1 MKKKLLLSIIAFIA
15 ITMSSAAY
23 AQISNEAAGTYNGQL
38 TVILDDSPMDPT
50 LENVYL
56 TATDDTHINL
66 EIRNFTFGGT
76 SMGDILVPEVALQ
89 QEGNT
94 INLIPKEAQMNLIV
108 GPVTIK
114 LGESTIVNKR
124 LVLTLNVKAEIDL
137 KIDVTFDGTKTGGS
151 GINDIAAE
159 KPTVY
164 YNPAT
169 SALVVKGADN
179 QMYSIYN
186 VTGVQALSGVLNTEE
201 VSVSTLSR
209 GLYLIK
215 IGNTTVKF
223 IKK

>member
-1 MKKKLLLSIIAFIA
+1 MKRNLLSTIIAFIA
-15 ITMSSAAY
+15 ITMTSSAY
-23 AQISNEAAGTYNGQL
+23 AQISQEAAGTYNGQL
-38 TVILDDSPMDPT
+38 TVILDDNPMDPT

-66 EIRNFTFGGT
+66 EIRNFSFGGT
-76 SMGDILVPEVALQ
+76 PMGDILVPEVALQ

-124 LVLTLNVKAEIDL
+124 LVLKLNVKAEIDL

-159 KPTVY
+159 KPTAY
-164 YNPAT
+164 YNSAT
-169 SALVVKGADN
+169 NVLIVQGAEN
-179 QMYSIYN
+179 QKYDIYN
-186 VTGVQALSGVLNTEE
+186 VTGMQILSGVLNTEE

>member
-1 MKKKLLLSIIAFIA
+1 MKRNLLSTIIAFIA
-15 ITMSSAAY
+15 ITMTSSAY
-23 AQISNEAAGTYNGQL
+23 AQISQEAAGTYNGQL
-38 TVILDDSPMDPT
+38 TVILDDNPMDPT

-56 TATDDTHINL
+56 TATDETHINL
-66 EIRNFTFGGT
+66 EIRNFSFGGT
-76 SMGDILVPEVALQ
+76 PMGDILVPEVALQ

-124 LVLTLNVKAEIDL
+124 LVLKLNVKAEIDL

-159 KPTVY
+159 KPTAY
-164 YNPAT
+164 YNSAT
-169 SALVVKGADN
+169 NVLIVQGAEN
-179 QMYSIYN
+179 QKYDIYN
-186 VTGVQALSGVLNTEE
+186 VTGMQILSGVLNTEE